1 LPAPVAQNCGM
12 ACRSRIASLPSELRS
27 RMPALHSE
35 DGQALVEYALI
46 LLLIATV
53 AVGVLT
59 TLGLNV
65 STIIEQMAN
74 GLPGS

>member
-1 LPAPVAQNCGM
+1 
-12 ACRSRIASLPSELRS
+12 
-27 RMPALHSE
+27 MPALHSE

>member
-1 LPAPVAQNCGM
+1 M
-12 ACRSRIASLPSELRS
+12 AYRSRLLSLQSALQS
-27 RMPALHSE
+27 RMPALERE

-65 STIIEQMAN
+65 STILEQMAN